1 MIGAYISVQRGG
13 GVNRSF
19 VRTQNIF
26 LGLKITFCSYEYHYI
41 HDATRRVTAE

>member
-1 MIGAYISVQRGG
+1 MIGAYISVQRG

-26 LGLKITFCSYEYHYI
+26 LGLKIT
-41 HDATRRVTAE
+41 